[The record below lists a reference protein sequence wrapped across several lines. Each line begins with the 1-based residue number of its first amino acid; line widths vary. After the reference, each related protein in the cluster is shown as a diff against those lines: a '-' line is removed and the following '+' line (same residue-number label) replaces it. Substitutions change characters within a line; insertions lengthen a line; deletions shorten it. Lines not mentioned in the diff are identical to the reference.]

1 MGKRKKTK
9 MLFVGKS
16 AKGKSYSGYSGKQKF
31 TEELRELIKVAVK
44 NKNKASLIS
53 VISRMDLELK
63 ESLKT
68 TSAYTKSSKKKLAEM
83 LAMDKSNP
91 AKKGKYGKY
100 FHTIPELK
108 ALIKKSESTEQTFI
122 DFRDMLKQVLF
133 IVKNTNLIP

>member
-1 MGKRKKTK
+1 MKKRKKIK
-9 MLFVGKS
+9 MGFVGKA
-16 AKGKSYSGYSGKQKF
+16 AKGKSYSGKSSEQKF
-31 TEELRELIKVAVK
+31 GEELSELFRVAAK
-44 NKNKASLIS
+44 KKNKASLIS
-53 VISRMDLELK
+53 IINRTDLQLK

-68 TSAYTKSSKKKLAEM
+68 ASAYNKSSKKKLAEM

-108 ALIKKSESTEQTFI
+108 ALIKKSEATEQTFI